1 MSEQAIDLQR
11 FARIVRRRRKLVGI
25 AAGVGILLGAVF
37 AVLNPPAQT
46 SKAVVVFPNGAA
58 SVATQVVVASSDP
71 VLSGALPHISPA
83 VSLQTLHSR
92 VQVKSLT
99 AYLIQISAEGNSV
112 AQAEM
117 TANAVADS
125 YVQYVG
131 SDQNVIS
138 VGVKIFQLASTASGT
153 PLVLALIIDA
163 LVGAVLGALVG
174 AIVALVTSRR
184 DRLLRARDEIANSI
198 GLPVLASLPVD
209 HPADAAGWTRLL
221 DDYQPGPMPAWWLR
235 YSLKELGLLGDN
247 DHNGRVDAAS
257 SLAIVSLSTDPGA
270 LAIGPQLATF
280 AASLGIATALVIGPQ
295 QDPAAT
301 AALRT
306 ACGPHGPTSSK
317 RPDLLRTLVMDS
329 DDTHPPRGKL
339 LTIVVLV
346 IDPEA
351 PKYPESART
360 GATVLGVSAG
370 GVTAEQLARVG
381 IAAVADGREISGIMV
396 ADPEP
401 NDRTGGR
408 VPPRLIR
415 GGPVRLVQ
423 VPGPSIRESGP
434 SIRESGPS
442 DRESGPSSRETG
454 PSSRET
460 GPSSREA
467 PLVNDP
473 DQTMIF
479 TAGSDGSHSPATE
492 IRR

>member
-46 SKAVVVFPNGAA
+46 SKAVVVFPNAAA
-58 SVATQVVVASSDP
+58 SVATQVVVASSNP
-71 VLSGALPHISPA
+71 VLSGALPHISPP

-92 VQVKSLT
+92 VQPKSLT
-99 AYLIQISAEGNSV
+99 AYLIQISAEGNSA

-117 TANAVADS
+117 TANAVANS

-138 VGVKIFQLASTASGT
+138 VGAKIFQPASTASGT

-174 AIVALVTSRR
+174 AIVALGTSRR
-184 DRLLRARDEIANSI
+184 DRQLRARDEIANAI

-247 DHNGRVDAAS
+247 DHNDRGDAGS
-257 SLAIVSLSTDPGA
+257 SLAIVSLSTDLGA

-301 AALRT
+301 ATATAALRT

-329 DDTHPPRGKL
+329 DDTHSPRGKS

-351 PKYPESART
+351 PKYPDSART
-360 GATVLGVSAG
+360 RATVLGVSAG
-370 GVTAEQLARVG
+370 RVTAEQLARVG

-415 GGPVRLVQ
+415 SGPARLVQ
-423 VPGPSIRESGP
+423 MP
-434 SIRESGPS
+434 
-442 DRESGPSSRETG
+442 GPSSRDSG
-454 PSSRET
+454 LSNRET

-467 PLVNDP
+467 PLVNDS

-479 TAGSDGSHSPATE
+479 TAVSDGSPAPATE